1 MAAIGAIRK
10 HGVLLML
17 IIGIA
22 LLAFVVGDFTQLAG
36 MFSDKNTMVRI
47 NNEKLDDQ
55 YRLLHDQNTALWR
68 IMYDKTSLEESETY
82 QIHGMTWEQLFEEKI
97 LDEQLEKLGLVYSD
111 EMIENATTELV
122 ASLRTQQPN
131 QLLYKLLHLLQIS
144 RHPKRQ

>member
-55 YRLLHDQNTALWR
+55 YRLLMT
-68 IMYDKTSLEESETY
+68 KTPL
-82 QIHGMTWEQLFEEKI
+82 
-97 LDEQLEKLGLVYSD
+97 
-111 EMIENATTELV
+111 
-122 ASLRTQQPN
+122 
-131 QLLYKLLHLLQIS
+131 
-144 RHPKRQ
+144 